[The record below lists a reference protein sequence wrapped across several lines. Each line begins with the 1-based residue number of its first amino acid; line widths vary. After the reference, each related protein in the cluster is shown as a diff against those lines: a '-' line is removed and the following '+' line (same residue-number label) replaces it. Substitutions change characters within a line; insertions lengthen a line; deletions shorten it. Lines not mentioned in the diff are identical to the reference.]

1 MIRLIL
7 SITVLSSFV
16 FADCKYEEGDDIVVK
31 GKYMWADSCKIH
43 GTVEKV
49 NKKCTKVKVSIGKVT
64 AAFGMRV
71 NAECRY
77 NGGQGAAGQT
87 VWIPIN

>member
-1 MIRLIL
+1 MKRLVLGI
-7 SITVLSSFV
+7 VMLSSLV

-31 GKYMWADSCKIH
+31 GKYLWADSCQIH

-64 AAFGMRV
+64 AVFGMRV
-71 NAECRY
+71 DAVCRY
-77 NGGQGAAGQT
+77 RGGQGGAGQT
-87 VWIPIN
+87 VWMPVN